1 MALSSTT
8 ATATTPTSPVPS
20 STSIATASATANAST
35 TPIDNTPPPTYTITI
50 PTPAPTVTRPPDT
63 NYNDQALETAR
74 IALLSEINA
83 LPILTGT
90 ITGTLV
96 SGLTGGRVRSQD
108 GGLTLG
114 IRPGVVPLTDTILV
128 QVNRVTLPPGDAR
141 SHRNG
146 HQLGYTY
153 ELTATRSVGGQSQPI
168 ERFAKDV
175 VLLWDLPTLNSAG
188 VSGWPLDVYTFDET
202 SQSWQPVPTDWEPQ
216 TDQLVATTPHFSLWA
231 VDPPY
236 DRVKNYVPSVDNFEV
251 DLQTGTANIEYP
263 INLPPGPGG
272 FGPKVSL
279 SYNSGNVDR
288 VDVRQ
293 QGTSNV
299 GWGWSLSSS
308 YIAATKQSWESDP
321 TYQPWTASIV
331 VDGINGDLVLGR
343 DLYWH
348 TSNEGFARVQYIT
361 GTVGITRTTDSW
373 VAWDKSGTKYEFDL
387 NALVTDD
394 VNPPTGRTTYKWM
407 LHRATD
413 VHSNTITYSYKWQD
427 STTTL
432 KDQEP
437 TEINPTN
444 PDKTRAVYP
453 YQIVYG
459 AAGDGPGGEKVRVTF
474 DVVPR
479 AIGDYD
485 DISEK
490 DIESDVYQSYRINK
504 ITVERKQQGSGQY
517 KTLRTYE
524 LDQNYSIQLPEPTPR
539 PTDTSTPTPTPVM
552 RPHLTL
558 SGITP
563 KGKPDDTTGQQQQLP
578 KTTFDYISPAT
589 CPASGVD
596 RYDRGKIC
604 SAKNGYGGSVGYYY
618 DAAGGDAAGAYRRV
632 RAKRVYDGIDAPPP
646 GPGQSNPHNALY
658 QYEQIGSMTNIRE
671 ISEEADPGYDFPL
684 HKEATRFRGFGWVRV
699 FDPMGQVTDHYYS
712 QTDDLKGKEWRTQ
725 MGKANTFTDY
735 MDATPTTNADWT
747 VTQDVTLRLDPSP
760 TASPSTTPTPTPN
773 YVWKLQPPSGNPNA
787 TPYVERKSG
796 VTDGSDVTVRFML
809 FNGQPEP
816 PPSTSHMEAIWKLQN
831 DSGDYWGLVMYPR
844 DTGKGTYLHYPKLV
858 WSVNGTPGERDLST
872 YFPLRPQ
879 WSSEGFRV
887 GYWYRLRLHT
897 SPDGRFAL
905 QLYFDKTDLEPYK
918 DYIQI
923 KSGDRYDPNN
933 PGLLIPKL
941 PTGRTWKFKHQVI
954 QEVGGEYAT
963 LVDEYQEWRTL
974 YTQSDSTYEN
984 RTPFEKT
991 AQSFNDEPLVGR
1003 ANNAHAMN
1011 IRFVPVVETQA
1022 MKYGEGSQ
1030 VGQSKRSKQT
1040 FEYDAYGNRTRAN
1053 DFGDAA
1059 DGAQGDERSTIS
1071 SFAVLSTTQQ
1081 YIVDKV
1087 GQTLTYQG
1095 ITSTVL
1101 MAETQYF
1108 YDSNQNYG
1116 EILPGGKGNL
1126 TQLKQVG
1133 VVNGVRTPPHASQFF
1148 HYDQWGNRDQVTD
1161 PNGITTTTQFDPY
1174 YRAFPI
1180 SITHPNGRTET
1191 TGYDFTLDVA
1201 SVMTDMN
1208 GMVTRQEHDTFGRP
1222 SKSWVLGEGDATN
1235 PNERYIFPDIDQQ
1248 VVTPT
1253 LNLYIQYQKRL
1264 DASTNEYGW
1273 QTRWFDGR
1281 GRILEDVYPKDRTT
1295 NQVVVA
1301 ANTYTVTGVLSSTTM
1316 PYLATASPTQYVPF
1330 DYSKPKTVQYQDGA
1344 GRPSMVV
1351 NPDGSQI
1358 IYDYSL
1364 LLWTGVRDEEGRQK
1378 WQRTDML
1385 GRTDLVMEQAC
1396 PPCAGF
1402 HIDPKVAYQY
1412 DMLDRLTQ
1420 VTRDPDA
1427 TTSAGAVITTI
1438 KYDGLG
1444 RKSQMQDPDMGE
1456 WQYEYDLAGNMTVQ
1470 RDALYL
1476 KDPSANAS
1484 HQIFFRYDGMNRI
1497 TGKYYGADH
1506 NTNNIADVKYY
1517 YDNDLG
1523 DAAAK
1528 YSWGRLRRVNV
1539 TVEGQGQERANGH
1552 AYEYDLR
1559 GRPVADVVTTTN
1571 YYNTLPEYVVRYT
1584 YDVGGRMRTVTYP
1597 DPDPD
1602 PQVTPETVSIG
1613 YNLQGMGLPQ
1623 SLTSNVSGNPN
1634 PVYSAQYN
1642 ERSQLTQLQQGSAPQ
1657 NNLLTTAYQY
1667 NVRGWLTQTLAT
1679 TSNATLLN
1687 LSMSFYLNG
1696 NVSSISNQN
1705 ITNPSSSNPTFTNTF
1720 QYDWL
1725 NRLSSASSTSA
1736 QVGSLF
1742 PTEQYEFDNLS
1753 RMTTRTIGGTQQTYA
1768 YNDAA
1773 HKDAPTS
1780 YNGNTYSYDQAG
1792 NQTSRTQN
1800 GVTQSRTF
1808 DAENRMV
1815 GLDET
1820 RADLSRTTDDY
1831 VYDGNGKRLIKVS
1844 NERGPGGTP
1853 LVTTRTL
1860 YIGSLYEEEI
1870 PNGQNA
1876 RAYIVYYMLGQK
1888 LVGLRR
1894 ANWQGQSNGQFR
1906 VVGDHLGSTTLIV
1919 DTSAPPQVV
1928 QRQYYKPYGE
1938 VALSW
1943 GSSRT
1948 NIGYTGQ
1955 RLDGESGL
1963 MYYGARYYDPVL
1975 SFFAQADP
1983 TVPDASEL
1991 EDYNK
1996 YLYVRGNPLRYID
2009 TSGYGPN
2016 DYYVFVEGC
2025 VFNPCKEDV
2034 PITDFGEY
2042 MEILRE
2048 LYIKE
2053 GWGYAAGDKYVA
2065 FADWAKTHVYTANA
2079 SSLDDAA
2086 ARINDILTNKI
2097 PKDSNSNIHLLGTSQ
2112 GGAAIMQYLADTY
2125 GSNAKYKL
2133 DPRIASVT
2141 TIDSPL
2147 NDVKRMPP
2155 NMGAYLAANTRVK
2168 TGVTNYTALTVDAP
2182 SSLVEADPVAGI
2194 PNNDS
2199 PNYTYPQPKILG
2211 IQFTSC
2217 INICRH
2223 TFVTGH
2229 AFPDTKA
2236 FLLRVWK

>member
-1 MALSSTT
+1 M
-8 ATATTPTSPVPS
+8 
-20 STSIATASATANAST
+20 
-35 TPIDNTPPPTYTITI
+35 
-50 PTPAPTVTRPPDT
+50 
-63 NYNDQALETAR
+63 
-74 IALLSEINA
+74 LSEVNS

-114 IRPGVVPLTDTILV
+114 LRPGVVPLTDTILV
-128 QVNRVTLPPGDAR
+128 QVNRVTLPQGDGRAY
-141 SHRNG
+141 RNG
-146 HQLGYTY
+146 HQLSYMY
-153 ELTATRSVGGQSQPI
+153 ELTATHSVGGQSQPV
-168 ERFAKDV
+168 ERFTKDV
-175 VLLWDLPTLNSAG
+175 VLLWDVTTLNSAG

-202 SQSWQPVPTDWEPQ
+202 SQSWQPVRTDWDPQ
-216 TDQLVATTPHFSLWA
+216 SNQLVATTPHFSLWA
-231 VDPPY
+231 VDPPF
-236 DRVKNYVPSVDNFEV
+236 DKVKNYVPSVDNFEV
-251 DLQTGTANIEYP
+251 DLQTGTSNIQYP
-263 INLPPGPGG
+263 LNLPPGPGG

-308 YIAATKQSWESDP
+308 YIAATKQNWGSDS

-331 VDGINGDLVLGR
+331 VDGINGDLVLGK
-343 DLYWH
+343 DGYWH
-348 TSNEGFARVQYIT
+348 TSNESFARIEYIT

-373 VAWDKSGTKYEFDL
+373 VAWDKSGTKYDFDL

-407 LHRATD
+407 LRQATD
-413 VHSNTITYSYKWQD
+413 VHGNTITYSYKWQD

-459 AAGDGPGGEKVRVTF
+459 AAGDGSGGEKVRVTF

-479 AIGDYD
+479 AIGGYEDVSQQ
-485 DISEK
+485 DI
-490 DIESDVYQSYRINK
+490 DSDVYQSYRISK
-504 ITVERKQQGSGQY
+504 ITVERKQQGSGQF
-517 KTLRTYE
+517 KILRTYE

-563 KGKPDDTTGQQQQLP
+563 KGKPNDITGQQQQLP

-589 CPASGVD
+589 CPDSGVD

-632 RAKRVYDGIDAPPP
+632 RAKRVYDGLDAPPP

-671 ISEEADPGYDFPL
+671 ISEEADPGYRFPL
-684 HKEATRFRGFGWVRV
+684 RKEATQFRGFGWVRV
-699 FDPMGQVTDHYYS
+699 FDPMGQVTDYYYS
-712 QTDDLKGKEWRTQ
+712 QTDDLKGKEWRAQ
-725 MGKANTFTDY
+725 SGKANTFTDY
-735 MDATPTTNADWT
+735 MDATPATNADWT
-747 VTQDVTLRLDPSP
+747 ITQDVTQRLDPSP

-773 YVWKLQPPSGNPNA
+773 YVWKLQPPSGNPSA
-787 TPYVERKSG
+787 TPYIERKSG

-816 PPSTSHMEAIWKLQN
+816 PPSTSRMQAVWKLQN
-831 DSGDYWGLVMYPR
+831 DAGDYWGLVMYPR

-905 QLYFDKTDLEPYK
+905 QLYFDRTDLEPNK

-933 PGLLIPKL
+933 AALLIPKL
-941 PTGRTWKFKHQVI
+941 PIGRTWKFKHQVI

-963 LVDEYQEWRTL
+963 LVDEYREWRTL
-974 YTQSDSTYEN
+974 YSQSDSTYGD
-984 RTPFEKT
+984 RTPAETT
-991 AQSFNDEPLVGR
+991 AQAFREEPLVGR
-1003 ANNAHAMN
+1003 ANNAEAMN
-1011 IRFVPVVETQA
+1011 IRFVPVVESQA
-1022 MKYGEGSQ
+1022 IKYGEGSQ
-1030 VGQSKRSKQT
+1030 VGQSKRSRQT
-1040 FEYDAYGNRTRAN
+1040 YDYDPYGNRTRAN

-1059 DGAQGDERSTIS
+1059 DGAEGDERSTVS
-1071 SFAVLSTTQQ
+1071 SFAVLTTTQQ

-1087 GQTLTYQG
+1087 GQTLAYQG
-1095 ITSTVL
+1095 ITNTVL

-1108 YDSNQNYG
+1108 YDNQPNYG
-1116 EILPGGKGNL
+1116 EIPPGGKGDL
-1126 TQLKQVG
+1126 TQAKQVG
-1133 VVNGVRTPPHASQFF
+1133 VVNGVRTPPHSSQFF
-1148 HYDQWGNRDQVTD
+1148 RYDQWGNRDQVTD
-1161 PNGITTTTQFDPY
+1161 PNGVTITTQFDTY
-1174 YRAFPI
+1174 YRSFPVAV
-1180 SITHPNGRTET
+1180 TYPNGRSET
-1191 TGYDFTLDVA
+1191 TAYDFTLDA
-1201 SVMTDMN
+1201 TSVMTDMN
-1208 GMVTRQEHDTFGRP
+1208 GMVTRQEYDTFGRP
-1222 SKSWVLGEGDATN
+1222 ARSWVVGESDANN
-1235 PNERYIFPDIDQQ
+1235 PNERYIFPDINQQ
-1248 VVTPT
+1248 VMTPT

-1264 DASTNEYGW
+1264 DAPTNEYGW

-1281 GRILEDVYPKDRTT
+1281 GRALEDVSPKDRNT
-1295 NQVVVA
+1295 NQVVVV

-1316 PYLATASPTQYVPF
+1316 PYLATASPTQYVPL
-1330 DYSKPKTVQYQDGA
+1330 DPNAPKTVQYQDGA

-1378 WQRTDML
+1378 WQRTDL
-1385 GRTDLVMEQAC
+1385 SGRTDLVMEQSC

-1402 HIDPKVAYQY
+1402 RIDPKVAYQY
-1412 DMLDRLTQ
+1412 DVLDRLTT
-1420 VTRDPDA
+1420 VTRDPDG
-1427 TTSAGAVITTI
+1427 TTSAGPVLTTI

-1444 RKSQMQDPDMGE
+1444 RKSQMQDPDMGQ

-1484 HQIFFRYDGMNRI
+1484 HQIFFTYDSMNRVKA
-1497 TGKYYGADH
+1497 KYYGTAHYQPTATPVVD
-1506 NTNNIADVKYY
+1506 IPDVKYY

-1523 DAAAK
+1523 DASTK
-1528 YSWGRLRRVNV
+1528 YSWGRLRYVEV
-1539 TVEGQGQERANGH
+1539 TLQGQGQEKANGH
-1552 AYEYDLR
+1552 GYEYDLR
-1559 GRPVADVVTTTN
+1559 GRPVADVITTTN

-1584 YDVGGRMRTVTYP
+1584 YDVGGRMRSVTYP

-1613 YNLQGMGLPQ
+1613 YNQQGMGLPQ

-1634 PVYSAQYN
+1634 PVYSTQYN
-1642 ERSQLTQLQQGSAPQ
+1642 ERGQISQLQQGSAPQ
-1657 NNLLTTAYQY
+1657 NNLLTTSYQY
-1667 NVRGWLTQTLAT
+1667 SVRGWLTQTLAT

-1687 LSMSFYLNG
+1687 LATSYYQNG
-1696 NVSSISNQN
+1696 NVASISNQN
-1705 ITNPSSSNPTFTNTF
+1705 ISNPSTSNPTFTNSF
-1720 QYDWL
+1720 SYDWL
-1725 NRLSSASSTSA
+1725 NRLSSASSTST

-1753 RMTTRTIGGTQQTYA
+1753 RMTTRTIGGTPQTYA
-1768 YNDAA
+1768 YNDPA

-1780 YNGNTYSYDQAG
+1780 YKGNTYSYDQAG

-1815 GLDET
+1815 GLDEM

-1831 VYDGNGKRLIKVS
+1831 VYDGAGKRLIKVS

-1906 VVGDHLGSTTLIV
+1906 VVGDMLGSTTLIV
-1919 DTSAPPQVV
+1919 DTPTSTPPQVV
-1928 QRQYYKPYGE
+1928 YRAYYKPYGE
-1938 VALSW
+1938 VAFSW

-1948 NIGYTGQ
+1948 SIGYTGQ

-1975 SFFAQADP
+1975 SFFTQADP
-1983 TVPDASEL
+1983 TVPDAGNL
-1991 EDYNK
+1991 KDYNK
-1996 YLYVRGNPLRYID
+1996 YLYVRGNPLRYFD
-2009 TSGYGPN
+2009 ALGYGPE
-2016 DYYVFVEGC
+2016 DYYVFVYGC
-2025 VFNPCKEDV
+2025 VSGPCEDPTTKE
-2034 PITDFGEY
+2034 FGEF
-2042 MEILRE
+2042 EALLRE
-2048 LYIKE
+2048 EYNAWAAEAEYLNKRYGEDLLPSWDVWRKQHVIGVPAPSIEQGRKNLE
-2053 GWGYAAGDKYVA
+2053 AAIAGIPGNANINLWGHSAG
-2065 FADWAKTHVYTANA
+2065 
-2079 SSLDDAA
+2079 
-2086 ARINDILTNKI
+2086 
-2097 PKDSNSNIHLLGTSQ
+2097 
-2112 GGAAIMQYLADTY
+2112 GGAILSYLTAGMQGFSTV
-2125 GSNAKYKL
+2125 
-2133 DPRIASVT
+2133 DPRIASVAL
-2141 TIDSPL
+2141 IDP
-2147 NDVKRMPP
+2147 
-2155 NMGAYLAANTRVK
+2155 YLSNADAATANGIFWWSSELKDYLYANTRVK
-2168 TGVTNYTALTVDAP
+2168 PGALLQVNVDWSIVSDYQP
-2182 SSLVEADPVAGI
+2182 CVDGFSCRRADYSKSNPAGK
-2194 PNNDS
+2194 PG
-2199 PNYTYPQPKILG
+2199 P
-2211 IQFTSC
+2211 
-2217 INICRH
+2217 
-2223 TFVTGH
+2223 
-2229 AFPDTKA
+2229 AFPVLDTFNKDYRIA
-2236 FLLRVWK
+2236 WHRYSFFVVFNTNFEDWFRAYWK